1 MPETKLHN
9 RQLPDTIKSKTIDST
24 NTISTD
30 LTKLSIAGGTNG
42 QVLSTNGSGSLSFIT
57 AGGGVSDGDKGDITV
72 SSSGATWTID
82 NDAVTYAKI
91 QNVTTNCLL
100 GRVSAGSGD
109 TEEITIGSGLTVTG
123 TTLSA
128 SGGTGSPTVYIVKSA
143 DETVTSS
150 TTFQDDDH
158 LTTTLDANS
167 YYQGRFEL
175 FITRSNTSATPS
187 AKHSIQASSLG
198 IFGHPS
204 IGPAQFAVCDGSA
217 QAGNMTTPSSISS
230 VGTQIPVPTTLY
242 FTIKTGASS
251 VTLTYRWAQSAS
263 NTTGLVIMKGSYLML
278 WKTATV

>member
-143 DETVTSS
+143 DETVINSN
-150 TTFQDDDH
+150 TFQDDDH
-158 LTTTLDANS
+158 LFTTLDANS
-167 YYQGRFEL
+167 YYYGEFRLL
-175 FITRSNTSATPS
+175 FTRSNATTQSSIRFTIGANSLGYAIGLSATYTNQVVMS
-187 AKHSIQASSLG
+187 GVISLG
-198 IFGHPS
+198 
-204 IGPAQFAVCDGSA
+204 
-217 QAGNMTTPSSISS
+217 
-230 VGTQIPVPTTLY
+230 
-242 FTIKTGASS
+242 S
-251 VTLTYRWAQSAS
+251 VTLDKDVQIPMTVKIYFTVKTGVSTQDLKLRFAQNSVNA
-263 NTTGLVIMKGSYLML
+263 TTGATLMKGSSLIL
-278 WKTATV
+278 WKTTTV